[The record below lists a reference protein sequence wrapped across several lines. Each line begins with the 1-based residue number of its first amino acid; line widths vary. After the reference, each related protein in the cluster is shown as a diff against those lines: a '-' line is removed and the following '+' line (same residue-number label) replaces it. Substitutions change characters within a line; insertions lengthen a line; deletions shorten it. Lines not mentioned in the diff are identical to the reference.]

1 MGGFRYN
8 NPLIAFLVKIAN
20 MMIVSFYWVVCCIP
34 VVTILPATA
43 ALFHSVNKVV
53 FGGGSG
59 LTRDFFTALKGAWRP
74 GWALSLLVAAM
85 GGLLYLGIHSALQL
99 WRSGVFG
106 AVYMAVGVLIA
117 LVLLPAVIYIG
128 PVLAKFEGGVN
139 MVLRLS
145 LYLSARKLWQSIWFV
160 LLLAAAVA
168 AIDFF
173 PLLLLIVPALYVDLI
188 RGGVNRRIREYME
201 ANGLSE
207 PDEEAPAAEPA
218 AEELGAKALD
228 RMLSEDDAGES
239 GETKP

>member
-34 VVTILPATA
+34 VVTIMPATA
-43 ALFHSVNKVV
+43 ALWHSVNKVV
-53 FGGGSG
+53 FGSGSG
-59 LTRDFFTALKGAWRP
+59 LTRDFFRSFKAAWRP

-106 AVYMAVGVLIA
+106 AIYMAVGVLIA
-117 LVLLPAVIYIG
+117 LVLLPMVIYIG
-128 PVLAKFEGGVN
+128 PVLAKFEGSMN

-145 LYLSARKLWQSIWFV
+145 LYLSSKKLLQSIWFV
-160 LLLAAAVA
+160 ILLALAVA
-168 AIDFF
+168 AVDFF
-173 PLLLLIVPALYVDLI
+173 PLLLLIVPALYADLI

-201 ANGLSE
+201 ANGLTE
-207 PDEEAPAAEPA
+207 PEEDAPEAEAAARELSATELDKLLDEQ
-218 AEELGAKALD
+218 
-228 RMLSEDDAGES
+228 SGES
-239 GETKP
+239 EAKKP

>member
-34 VVTILPATA
+34 VVTIMPATA

-53 FGGGSG
+53 FGSGSG
-59 LTRDFFTALKGAWRP
+59 LTRDFFRSFKAAWRP

-106 AVYMAVGVLIA
+106 AIYMAVGVLIA
-117 LVLLPAVIYIG
+117 LVLLPMVIYIG
-128 PVLAKFEGGVN
+128 PVLAKFEGSMN

-145 LYLSARKLWQSIWFV
+145 LYLSSKKLLQSIWFV
-160 LLLAAAVA
+160 ILLALAVA
-168 AIDFF
+168 AVDFF
-173 PLLLLIVPALYVDLI
+173 PLLLLIVPALYADLI

-201 ANGLSE
+201 ANGLTE
-207 PDEEAPAAEPA
+207 PEEDAPEAEAAARELSATELDKLLDEQ
-218 AEELGAKALD
+218 
-228 RMLSEDDAGES
+228 SGES
-239 GETKP
+239 EAKKP

>member
-8 NPLIAFLVKIAN
+8 NPLIGLLVKIAN
-20 MMIVSFYWVVCCIP
+20 MMIVSFYWALCCIP
-34 VVTILPATA
+34 VVTIMPATA
-43 ALFHSVNKVV
+43 ALWHSVNKVV
-53 FGGGSG
+53 FGSGSG
-59 LTRDFFTALKGAWRP
+59 LTRDFFNAFKGAWRP
-74 GWALSLLVAAM
+74 GWALSLLLAAM

-99 WRSGVFG
+99 WRTGVFG
-106 AVYMAVGVLIA
+106 AIYMAIGVLIA

-139 MVLRLS
+139 MVLRLA
-145 LYLSARKLWQSIWFV
+145 LYLSSKKLLQSIWFV
-160 LLLAAAVA
+160 ILLAAGVA

-201 ANGLSE
+201 REGLHD
-207 PDEEAPAAEPA
+207 PEEDGPEAEPA

-228 RMLSEDDAGES
+228 RMLSEADEADGER
-239 GETKP
+239 TP

>member
-8 NPLIAFLVKIAN
+8 SPIIAFLVKIAN
-20 MMIVSFYWVVCCIP
+20 MMIVSFYWALCCIP

-43 ALFHSVNKVV
+43 ALWHSVNKVV
-53 FGGGSG
+53 FGSGSG
-59 LTRDFFTALKGAWRP
+59 LTRDFFTAFKDAWKP
-74 GWALSLLVAAM
+74 GWVLSLLLAAM

-106 AVYMAVGVLIA
+106 AAYMAAGVLIA
-117 LVLLPAVIYIG
+117 LVLAPMVIYVA

-145 LYLSARKLWQSIWFV
+145 LYLSSRKLLQSLWFV
-160 LLLAAAVA
+160 VLLAAAVA

-188 RGGVNRRIREYME
+188 RGGVNRRIRDYME
-201 ANGLSE
+201 ANDLHDPE
-207 PDEEAPAAEPA
+207 DEAEEAVPPAQ
-218 AEELGAKALD
+218 ELGATEVE
-228 RMLSEDDAGES
+228 RMLNGAPDGED
-239 GETKP
+239 KP

>member
-20 MMIVSFYWVVCCIP
+20 MMIVSFYWVLCCIP
-34 VVTILPATA
+34 VVTIMPATA
-43 ALFHSVNKVV
+43 ALWHSVNKVI
-53 FGGGSG
+53 FGSGSG
-59 LTRDFFTALKGAWRP
+59 LTRDFFTALKGALKP
-74 GWALSLLVAAM
+74 GIWLSLLLAAM
-85 GGLLYLGIHSALQL
+85 SGLLYLGIHSALQL

-117 LVLLPAVIYIG
+117 LVLLPAVIYVG

-139 MVLRLS
+139 MVLRLA
-145 LYLSARKLWQSIWFV
+145 LYFSSKKLLQSIWFV
-160 LLLAAAVA
+160 ILLALAVA
-168 AIDFF
+168 AVDFF

-201 ANGLSE
+201 QEGLTE
-207 PDEEAPAAEPA
+207 PDEDAPAAEIA

-228 RMLSEDDAGES
+228 RLLDETSGES
-239 GETKP
+239 GEPKP

>member
-34 VVTILPATA
+34 VVTIMPATA
-43 ALFHSVNKVV
+43 ALWHSVNKVV
-53 FGGGSG
+53 FGSGSG
-59 LTRDFFTALKGAWRP
+59 LARDFFRSFKAAWRP

-106 AVYMAVGVLIA
+106 AIYMAVGVLIA
-117 LVLLPAVIYIG
+117 LVLLPMVIYIG
-128 PVLAKFEGGVN
+128 PVLAKFEDSMN

-145 LYLSARKLWQSIWFV
+145 LYLSSKKLLQSIWFV
-160 LLLAAAVA
+160 ILLALAVA
-168 AIDFF
+168 AVDFF
-173 PLLLLIVPALYVDLI
+173 PLLLLIVPALYADLI

-201 ANGLSE
+201 ANGLTE
-207 PDEEAPAAEPA
+207 PEEDAPEAEAAARELSATELDKLLDEQ
-218 AEELGAKALD
+218 
-228 RMLSEDDAGES
+228 SGES
-239 GETKP
+239 EAKKP

>member
-8 NPLIAFLVKIAN
+8 NPIIGFLVKIAN

-34 VVTILPATA
+34 VVTIMPATA

-53 FGGGSG
+53 FGSGSG
-59 LTRDFFTALKGAWRP
+59 LTRDFFNALKGAWKP
-74 GWALSLLVAAM
+74 GVWLSLLVAAM
-85 GGLLYLGIHSALQL
+85 AGLLYLGIHSALQL

-106 AVYMAVGVLIA
+106 AIYMAVGVLIA
-117 LVLLPAVIYIG
+117 LILLPAVIYIG

-139 MVLRLS
+139 MVLRLA
-145 LYLSARKLWQSIWFV
+145 LYLSGRKLAQSIWFV
-160 LLLAAAVA
+160 VLLAAAVA
-168 AIDFF
+168 AVDFF

-207 PDEEAPAAEPA
+207 PDEDAPETAPAAQEP
-218 AEELGAKALD
+218 GARELD
-228 RMLSEDDAGES
+228 RMLSETDAEGGE
-239 GETKP
+239 KK